1 MPTTSTRLLTGFAA
15 GFLSHLIFQGALAT
29 TLYAAHL
36 IPSLPWSLAPVPPLG
51 VPQTVSLGFWAGLWG
66 MAYAWFEPRLTARFG
81 RVLGGVLYAF
91 APLSGHWFIAQPL
104 KGRGIGGG
112 FNPAVIPIELAF
124 TVAFGLGLAVILW
137 LGLGLTRRQSPA

>member
-1 MPTTSTRLLTGFAA
+1 MSTTSTRLFIGFAA
-15 GFLSHLIFQGALAT
+15 GFLSHLIFQGALGTA
-29 TLYAAHL
+29 LYAAHL
-36 IPSLPWSLAPVPPLG
+36 LPSLPWSLAPVSPLG
-51 VPQTVSLGFWAGLWG
+51 VPQTISLGFWAGLWG

-81 RVLGGVLYAF
+81 RLLGGAIYAF
-91 APLSGHWFIAQPL
+91 APLSGHWFVAQPL

-124 TVAFGLGLAVILW
+124 TVAFGIGLAVILW